1 MDQIEQDIST
11 WGETTNDNGDETN
24 AKYPALHFYKYA
36 WNLIKAL
43 VSVHRANRLYW
54 PLQEGTLTAV
64 RKFN

>member
-36 WNLIKAL
+36 WNLIKGI
-43 VSVHRANRLYW
+43 VSVHRANRLY
-54 PLQEGTLTAV
+54 
-64 RKFN
+64 

>member
-36 WNLIKAL
+36 WNLIK
-43 VSVHRANRLYW
+43 RPRLCPPSYSFILAITRRNTDSS
-54 PLQEGTLTAV
+54 P
-64 RKFN
+64 